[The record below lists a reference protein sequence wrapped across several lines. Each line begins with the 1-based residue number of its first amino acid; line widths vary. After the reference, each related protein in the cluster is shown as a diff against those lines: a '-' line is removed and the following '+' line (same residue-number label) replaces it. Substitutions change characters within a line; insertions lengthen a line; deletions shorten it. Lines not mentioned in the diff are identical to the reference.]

1 MEVKKIGNVLEIGGK
16 YYQFTNK
23 YGKHGAMIF
32 KEIDKTKYNAL
43 VDKIIKKLEPLVE
56 RKVILKDALAELPPK
71 ALQKIANALEKKK
84 PRARQRYGCV
94 ELIVGGEVIQL
105 R

>member
-32 KEIDKTKYNAL
+32 KEIDKEKYDVL
-43 VDKIIKKLEPLVE
+43 VDKIIEKLEPFVE
-56 RKVILKDALAELPPK
+56 RKIILKDALAELPPK
-71 ALQKIANALEKKK
+71 SLQKISDALEKKK
-84 PRARQRYGCV
+84 PKVRQRHGCV
-94 ELIVGGEVIQL
+94 DIVVAGEVIQL